1 MPKRLA
7 ETQLT
12 QDNADQYLDEE
23 EDKEEVREVAAVL
36 FGTLFFNLFPATP
49 SLTEWSVLQSG
60 PGGHEQ
66 ENVSVRISCPLPIL
80 TQHP

>member
-23 EDKEEVREVAAVL
+23 EDKEEVREVTAVL
-36 FGTLFFNLFPATP
+36 FGTLVYLFPVPP
-49 SLTEWSVLQSG
+49 SLTEWPVLQSG